1 MFKIITVAALGYIF
15 YRLVAS
21 PKSID
26 PAEESDAISQEPDEF
41 IDYEEIE

>member
-15 YRLVAS
+15 YRLVSGPKAS
-21 PKSID
+21 DTS
-26 PAEESDAISQEPDEF
+26 EEPEELTQEPDEF